1 MNDRNFTAAFLVDQ
15 TPEEA
20 FAAINDVKRWW
31 TGEPG
36 VEGPSD
42 KIGDEFT
49 YHYGDFHTS
58 RQKVVERVPGKR
70 VAWLVVEA
78 QINFAKDKNEW
89 NGTTLAF
96 DIAKKGDKTEVRFT
110 HVGLVPDIECYSTCS
125 NAWGSY
131 INGSLRSLIANG
143 KA

>member
-1 MNDRNFTAAFLVDQ
+1 MKDRNFTAAFLVDQ

-20 FAAINDVKRWW
+20 FAAINDVKGWW

-42 KIGDEFT
+42 KIGDEFI
-49 YHYGDFHTS
+49 YRYGDFHTS
-58 RQKVVERVPGKR
+58 KQRVVELAPGKR

-78 QINFAKDKNEW
+78 QINFVQDKNEW

-96 DIAKKGDKTEVRFT
+96 DIAK
-110 HVGLVPDIECYSTCS
+110 
-125 NAWGSY
+125 
-131 INGSLRSLIANG
+131 
-143 KA
+143 